1 LSYYENAINIAVK
14 ISDYNEAIELIDN
27 SYGVLDR
34 IGTQEQI
41 TKYLLTVCLI
51 HLSRDDWVSAQ
62 NYLEKMKNKY
72 EVAADSRGFGRVDD
86 LLKAYDEKEDQT
98 FKDLIKNYLSY
109 AVDNEV
115 LKLANKI
122 VKSDEW
128 IKQVQ
133 MNNAT
138 STSSNSYSNSYQPPT
153 NNYQQSNTTT
163 TTSDSKQEEDDE
175 EDLL

>member
-1 LSYYENAINIAVK
+1 
-14 ISDYNEAIELIDN
+14 
-27 SYGVLDR
+27 
-34 IGTQEQI
+34 
-41 TKYLLTVCLI
+41 
-51 HLSRDDWVSAQ
+51 
-62 NYLEKMKNKY
+62 MKNKY

-86 LLKAYDEKEDQT
+86 LLKAYDEKEDET

-115 LKLANKI
+115 LKMANKI

-133 MNNAT
+133 MHTAT
-138 STSSNSYSNSYQPPT
+138 STNSNSYSNSYQAPT
-153 NNYQQSNTTT
+153 NNYQSATSTATT
-163 TTSDSKQEEDDE
+163 TTSDSKQDEDDE

>member
-1 LSYYENAINIAVK
+1 M
-14 ISDYNEAIELIDN
+14 
-27 SYGVLDR
+27 
-34 IGTQEQI
+34 
-41 TKYLLTVCLI
+41 LTVCLI

-115 LKLANKI
+115 LKIANKI

-133 MNNAT
+133 VQNAAP
-138 STSSNSYSNSYQPPT
+138 SASSNSYSNSYQTPA
-153 NNYQQSNTTT
+153 NNYQSAPTTT
-163 TTSDSKQEEDDE
+163 NNTTSDSKQDEDDE